1 MCKFRQKKWKRVR
14 ARMFNLACA
23 VALFGATVVQGGVFC
38 LCPSADIVT
47 AEEACP
53 CQGCQHDEGA
63 APSAGDVVFA
73 ASSHA
78 CEHLAFE
85 VLQPAKQSDGGKVVQ
100 VRQAPLATSCLFAK
114 PTCLV
119 HSTTQGMPEA
129 IARVRHKPPIC
140 VMLQQQLC

>member
-1 MCKFRQKKWKRVR
+1 
-14 ARMFNLACA
+14 MFNLACA
-23 VALFGATVVQGGVFC
+23 VALFGATVFQGGVFC
-38 LCPSADIVT
+38 LCPSAEVV
-47 AEEACP
+47 AEEDVCP
-53 CQGCQHDEGA
+53 CHGHHHEEGTA
-63 APSAGDVVFA
+63 QSAGDVVFA

-78 CEHLAFE
+78 CDHLAFE
-85 VLQPAKQSDGGKVVQ
+85 VLQPAKQSDGGKAVQ

-119 HSTTQGMPEA
+119 HSAAQGGMPEA